1 VDYGVAALEELR
13 GKLMAAPRRRVWVRV
28 LVGPAGDESSAL
40 LSLQAVVGPQP
51 PGWLKQTWTYTQ
63 CTFASAQITA
73 GRLASLLEPGAP
85 RELVIGRTRA
95 LVDMQPGQ
103 FSCLHAPSLAQYDEL
118 RLDWPCLVYT
128 PSMTGVTVNA
138 PQGYLIGAG
147 DVPSFPVFSGAYAAF
162 FTGIFAVGGTGNP
175 QLGRMSIRWVDTG
188 ARIVRVRVHAASLE
202 VWLDG
207 SSLAGTVLELNGVES
222 RAIVPVSK
230 RRVVFELP
238 GGLPSEAWLWLKR
251 GAEWADFRSFGGWGG
266 YRSPDI
272 QVDLPEDPGAEVS
285 RLAAQG
291 EGVHLEY
298 KEKLPDTTSEKRTV
312 FKTIVAF
319 ANGAGGTM
327 LFGVSDDGAI
337 TGLNGDLA
345 VQRRR
350 LNDLIRSLVTPPP
363 QVRVR
368 QEELDG
374 HGVLIAEVPPG
385 NGTLHALVIDANKP
399 EYYVRR
405 DGTTYYARPEE
416 LATIVGKA
424 HMTPRPPFALL

>member
-1 VDYGVAALEELR
+1 
-13 GKLMAAPRRRVWVRV
+13 
-28 LVGPAGDESSAL
+28 
-40 LSLQAVVGPQP
+40 
-51 PGWLKQTWTYTQ
+51 
-63 CTFASAQITA
+63 
-73 GRLASLLEPGAP
+73 
-85 RELVIGRTRA
+85 
-95 LVDMQPGQ
+95 
-103 FSCLHAPSLAQYDEL
+103 
-118 RLDWPCLVYT
+118 
-128 PSMTGVTVNA
+128 
-138 PQGYLIGAG
+138 
-147 DVPSFPVFSGAYAAF
+147 
-162 FTGIFAVGGTGNP
+162 
-175 QLGRMSIRWVDTG
+175 MSIHCADTG
-188 ARIVRVRVHAASLE
+188 ARIVRVRAASLE

-207 SSLAGTVLELNGVES
+207 SLLAGTVLELNGVES
-222 RAIVPVSK
+222 RATVPVSK

-238 GGLPSEAWLWLKR
+238 GGLPNEAWLWLKR
-251 GAEWADFRSFGGWGG
+251 AAEWIDFRSLGGWGG

-272 QVDLPEDPGAEVS
+272 QVDLPEDPGAELS

-319 ANGAGGTM
+319 VNGAGGTM

-337 TGLNGDLA
+337 AGLNGDLA

-350 LNDLIRSLVTPPP
+350 LNDLIRSLVTPPA

-374 HGVLIAEVPPG
+374 RGVLIAEVPPG
-385 NGTLHALVIDANKP
+385 NGTLHALVIEANKP

-424 HMTPRPPFALL
+424 HMTARSPFALL

>member
-1 VDYGVAALEELR
+1 VDHGVAALDELR
-13 GKLMAAPRRRVWVRV
+13 DKLMAAPQRRVWVRA
-28 LVGPAGDESSAL
+28 LVGPAGNGSAAL

-51 PGWLKQTWTYTQ
+51 LGWLKHTWTYTQ

-73 GRLASLLEPGAP
+73 RRLASLLESGTP
-85 RELVIGRTRA
+85 RELVIDRTRA
-95 LVDMQPGQ
+95 VVDVQPGQ
-103 FSCLHAPSLAQYDEL
+103 FSSIHAPSLAQYDEL
-118 RLDWPCLVYT
+118 RLAWPCSVYT
-128 PSMTGVTVNA
+128 PSITGMTANA

-162 FTGIFAVGGTGNP
+162 FTGNFAVGGTGNP
-175 QLGRMSIRWVDTG
+175 QLGRMSIHCADTG
-188 ARIVRVRVHAASLE
+188 ARIVRVRAASLE

-207 SSLAGTVLELNGVES
+207 SLLAGTVLELNGVES
-222 RAIVPVSK
+222 RATVPVSK

-238 GGLPSEAWLWLKR
+238 GGLPNEAWLWLKR
-251 GAEWADFRSFGGWGG
+251 AAEWIDFRSLGGWGG

-272 QVDLPEDPGAEVS
+272 QVDLPEDPGAELS

-298 KEKLPDTTSEKRTV
+298 KEKLPDTASEKRTV

-337 TGLNGDLA
+337 AGLNGDLA

-350 LNDLIRSLVTPPP
+350 LNDLIRSLVTPPA
-363 QVRVR
+363 QVCVR

-374 HGVLIAEVPPG
+374 RGVLIAEVPPG
-385 NGTLHALVIDANKP
+385 NGTLHALVIEANKP

-424 HMTPRPPFALL
+424 HMTARSPFALL

>member
-1 VDYGVAALEELR
+1 MRA
-13 GKLMAAPRRRVWVRV
+13 
-28 LVGPAGDESSAL
+28 LVGPTGNEPAAL
-40 LSLQAVVGPQP
+40 LSLQAVVGPTP
-51 PGWLKQTWTYTQ
+51 PGWLKQTWMYPQ

-73 GRLASLLEPGAP
+73 GRLASLFEPGTP
-85 RELVIGRTRA
+85 RELVIGRTHA
-95 LVDMQPGQ
+95 VVDVQPGQ
-103 FSCLHAPSLAQYDEL
+103 FSCVHAPSLAQYDEL
-118 RLDWPCLVYT
+118 RLAWPCSVYT
-128 PSMTGVTVNA
+128 PSIAGVTANA
-138 PQGYLIGAG
+138 PQGYLVGAG

-175 QLGRMSIRWVDTG
+175 QLGRMSIHCADTG

-207 SSLAGTVLELNGVES
+207 SSLAGTVLELNGVET
-222 RAIVPVSK
+222 RATVPVSK

-238 GGLPSEAWLWLKR
+238 DGLPNEAWVWLKR
-251 GAEWADFRSFGGWGG
+251 GAEWIDFRSLGGWGG

-272 QVDLPEDPGAEVS
+272 QVDLPEDPGAELS
-285 RLAAQG
+285 RLVAQE
-291 EGVHLEY
+291 EGVQLEY
-298 KEKLPDTTSEKRTV
+298 KEKLPDAASEKRTV

-319 ANGAGGTM
+319 ANGAGGTV

-337 TGLNGDLA
+337 AGLNGDLA

-350 LNDLIRSLVTPPP
+350 LNDLVRSLITPPA

-368 QEELDG
+368 LEELDG
-374 HGVLIAEVPPG
+374 RGVLIAEVPPS

-424 HMTPRPPFALL
+424 QVTVRSPFALLRSSR

>member
-1 VDYGVAALEELR
+1 MDYGVAALGDLR
-13 GKLMAAPRRRVWVRV
+13 DKLMATPRRPTWVRA
-28 LVGPAGDESSAL
+28 LVGVAGNEPAAL
-40 LSLQAVVGPQP
+40 LSLQAVVGPEP
-51 PGWLKQTWTYTQ
+51 LGWLKHTWTYTQ
-63 CTFASAQITA
+63 CTFAAAQITA
-73 GRLASLLEPGAP
+73 GRLASILEPGAP

-95 LVDMQPGQ
+95 VVDVQPGQ
-103 FSCLHAPSLAQYDEL
+103 FSCVHAPSLAQYDEL
-118 RLDWPCLVYT
+118 RLAWPCSVYT
-128 PSMTGVTVNA
+128 PSIAKATANS

-147 DVPSFPVFSGAYAAF
+147 NVPSFPVFSGAYASF
-162 FTGIFAVGGTGNP
+162 FTGTFAVGGTGNP
-175 QLGRMSIRWVDTG
+175 QLGRMSIRCVDTG

-207 SSLAGTVLELNGVES
+207 SSLAGTVLELNGAEA
-222 RAIVPVSK
+222 RATVQVSK

-238 GGLPSEAWLWLKR
+238 DGLPHEAWLWLKR
-251 GAEWADFRSFGGWGG
+251 GAEWVDYRSLGGWGG

-272 QVDLPEDPGAEVS
+272 QVDLPEDPGAELS

-291 EGVHLEY
+291 EGVQLEY
-298 KEKLPDTTSEKRTV
+298 KEKLPDTASEKRTV

-337 TGLNGDLA
+337 AGLNGDLT

-350 LNDLIRSLVTPPP
+350 LNDLIRSLVTPSA

-374 HGVLIAEVPPG
+374 RGVLIAEVPPG

-405 DGTTYYARPEE
+405 DGTTYYAQPEE
-416 LATIVGKA
+416 LAAIVGKA
-424 HMTPRPPFALL
+424 HMTARSPFAP